1 MSIRGCYWLTVIATA
16 IAIFCVAMVCTDS
29 IVFGGILLA
38 AFVVYTALITIFS
51 AYGGV
56 AEDLPDLREE

>member
-29 IVFGGILLA
+29 IVFCGILLA

-51 AYGGV
+51 AWGNIV
-56 AEDLPDLREE
+56 EDLPDLGEK